1 MLTNSGKEWLL
12 KEPCFNL
19 AWIDLYLWQLRSR
32 PELIKQVHTLD
43 IWSRSNGRVTRD
55 ERNRICHEYP
65 KIKAATVLENTRF
78 LPHFLSVLK
87 NAKDERVISQIEE
100 DVLPLLFCYLVVSLP
115 GLRERKLG
123 GAWLMDFPIF
133 ECGLSSALGRMYL
146 PGDWRNSFSLSTY
159 KNLLSQ
165 LTVLDVPAD
174 MTAMHFAQSARTVF
188 DSSAYPC
195 EPSKNSRTR
204 LPAKPHKIFPPTLQ
218 ILRISEASQTTPHF
232 LCQLAIAK
240 KYGSH
245 LPALVRVEAY
255 FESRYKAYCHNASSR
270 SPARRIIHIPKL
282 FKDAHIALLLY
293 FPPLGFSHLARW
305 RYALVPSVAPG
316 WTAVG

>member
-1 MLTNSGKEWLL
+1 M
-12 KEPCFNL
+12 
-19 AWIDLYLWQLRSR
+19 
-32 PELIKQVHTLD
+32 
-43 IWSRSNGRVTRD
+43 
-55 ERNRICHEYP
+55 
-65 KIKAATVLENTRF
+65 LENTRF

-188 DSSAYPC
+188 DVRPFKPLKVLGLSM
-195 EPSKNSRTR
+195 RTLQKLPNQAPRKTTQNLPTNTPNPPHQRGLPNHTPFSLPTRNRKEIR
-204 LPAKPHKIFPPTLQ
+204 LPPP
-218 ILRISEASQTTPHF
+218 RPR
-232 LCQLAIAK
+232 
-240 KYGSH
+240 
-245 LPALVRVEAY
+245 PR
-255 FESRYKAYCHNASSR
+255 R
-270 SPARRIIHIPKL
+270 S
-282 FKDAHIALLLY
+282 LL
-293 FPPLGFSHLARW
+293 
-305 RYALVPSVAPG
+305 
-316 WTAVG
+316 